1 MPRSTRVWILTRTVV
16 PLAALMAGLTGCA
29 QFAVPTDT
37 PARNVSYIDLNDPAP
52 PGERYYLLVFG
63 SQTTPKVPRF
73 THTWI
78 TFVRVQG
85 DGCELEQHT
94 ISWMPATL
102 FIKTFQPFVEP
113 GVNLTLIES
122 IEMARSYGERVSL
135 WGPYEIPPGLYRKLL
150 LQKQYIESGAIGYQ
164 CIDTIGEAGWH
175 GTGSNCI
182 HAISDADSMFAR
194 QAYPLSYFGETASLN
209 ILRQLVLRKAIPDVV
224 TTHDWLIPKLGLDQ
238 YPIERR
244 EYTPP
249 PFPERFRLRML
260 GVEDGERTS
269 LYRSAPTK

>member
-1 MPRSTRVWILTRTVV
+1 MANGSHSGDRMRSR
-16 PLAALMAGLTGCA
+16 
-29 QFAVPTDT
+29 
-37 PARNVSYIDLNDPAP
+37 PACTAS
-52 PGERYYLLVFG
+52 
-63 SQTTPKVPRF
+63 SCCKSSTSK
-73 THTWI
+73 
-78 TFVRVQG
+78 
-85 DGCELEQHT
+85 
-94 ISWMPATL
+94 
-102 FIKTFQPFVEP
+102 
-113 GVNLTLIES
+113 
-122 IEMARSYGERVSL
+122 
-135 WGPYEIPPGLYRKLL
+135 
-150 LQKQYIESGAIGYQ
+150 SGAIGYQ

-209 ILRQLVLRKAIPDVV
+209 ILRQLVVRKAIPDVV

>member
-164 CIDTIGEAGWH
+164 CIDTIGEAGL
-175 GTGSNCI
+175 
-182 HAISDADSMFAR
+182 AR
-194 QAYPLSYFGETASLN
+194 DRKQLHPCHLRRGLDVRPPGVSAVVLRRN
-209 ILRQLVLRKAIPDVV
+209 RQLEYPAAARPARGDPRRSNHARLVDPKARPGPVPD
-224 TTHDWLIPKLGLDQ
+224 
-238 YPIERR
+238 
-244 EYTPP
+244 
-249 PFPERFRLRML
+249 
-260 GVEDGERTS
+260 RTS
-269 LYRSAPTK
+269 GVHAAAVPRAVPTADVGR